1 MALIQIMEAGCILY
15 FKQTSKQKRILTKK
29 RQQYVRIESF
39 GGKIRCALLLPME
52 YLLNGYVVI
61 LL

>member
-15 FKQTSKQKRILTKK
+15 FKQTSKQKRFLTKK
-29 RQQYVRIESF
+29 MQQYLRVESF
-39 GGKIRCALLLPME
+39 GGKIRCALLLPVE
-52 YLLNGYVVI
+52 YSVNGYVVI